1 MRLALQ
7 NEGERAAGGEAL
19 GWLQWVVAELAQ
31 ELPGGSVE
39 TLLTTKEMEAV
50 SRSFAIA
57 LPVFL
62 GLSSNFVSFLQLGCK
77 SFSV

>member
-1 MRLALQ
+1 M
-7 NEGERAAGGEAL
+7 
-19 GWLQWVVAELAQ
+19 VAEVVQ

-50 SRSFAIA
+50 FRSFAIA

-62 GLSSNFVSFLQLGCK
+62 GLSSNFVSFLQPGCK
-77 SFSV
+77 SLSV